1 MKLKLIL
8 LYRLFKLKSQSIL
21 NKITNNRYAIVFNVK
36 ENLLMVSINT
46 FYNCIRF
53 ELETVQKMCI
63 PFFRDIK
70 SMTDKKLN

>member
-8 LYRLFKLKSQSIL
+8 IYHLFKLKSQSIL
-21 NKITNNRYAIVFNVK
+21 IKITNNRCAIVFNVE

-63 PFFRDIK
+63 FFFRDIK

>member
-8 LYRLFKLKSQSIL
+8 IYRLFKLKSQSIL
-21 NKITNNRYAIVFNVK
+21 IKITNNRCAIVFNVE

-63 PFFRDIK
+63 SFSEI
-70 SMTDKKLN
+70 